1 MKAVNLVPIDT
12 RGRPTRLSASPLMLA
27 AIGVLALILVG
38 AALYVSA
45 ANTVSTNKRELAR
58 VTAGAVSW
66 SAAANTYASFVGAV
80 HDHARELADI
90 RQLATS
96 RFPWSRLLGQI
107 SGLMPPAAAL
117 SSLQASTASTTD
129 TSPAAQLIGC
139 AASQSAVAQTMVQLH
154 RIDGVSAVTL
164 ASSTDA
170 AGSAAGSTS
179 GAAGQGSSGGCPF
192 PVQFQLSLTFAA
204 SSAAGAASASG
215 ASSASAPA
223 TSGTGAS
230 VTGAAQ

>member
-12 RGRPTRLSASPLMLA
+12 RGRQTRLSASPRMLA
-27 AIGVLALILVG
+27 AIGGLALILVA

-66 SAAANTYASFVGAV
+66 TAAANTYASFVGAV
-80 HDHARELADI
+80 RDHAQELADV

-96 RFPWSRLLGQI
+96 RFPWSGLLSQI
-107 SGLMPPAAAL
+107 SGLMPRAAAL

-139 AASQSAVAQTMVQLH
+139 AASQSAVAQTMVQLQ

-164 ASSTDA
+164 ASSSDA
-170 AGSAAGSTS
+170 AGGSTS
-179 GAAGQGSSGGCPF
+179 GAADQGSAGGCPF

-204 SSAAGAASASG
+204 SSAADAADAASASG
-215 ASSASAPA
+215 ASSAPAPA
-223 TSGTGAS
+223 ASGTGTS

>member
-1 MKAVNLVPIDT
+1 MRAVNLVPIDT
-12 RGRPTRLSASPLMLA
+12 RGRQTRLSASPRMLA
-27 AIGVLALILVG
+27 AIGALALILVG

-66 SAAANTYASFVGAV
+66 TAAANTYASFVGAV
-80 HDHARELADI
+80 RDHAQELADI

-96 RFPWSRLLGQI
+96 RFPWSGLLGQI
-107 SGLMPPAAAL
+107 SRLMPPAAAL

-129 TSPAAQLIGC
+129 PSPAAQLIGC
-139 AASQSAVAQTMVQLH
+139 AASQSAVAQTMVQLQ

-164 ASSTDA
+164 ASSSDA
-170 AGSAAGSTS
+170 GVSTPGAADQGSAGS
-179 GAAGQGSSGGCPF
+179 CPF

-204 SSAAGAASASG
+204 SSAAWAVSASG
-215 ASSASAPA
+215 ASSAPAAA
-223 TSGTGAS
+223 TSATSAT

>member
-1 MKAVNLVPIDT
+1 MRAVNLVPIDT
-12 RGRPTRLSASPLMLA
+12 RGRQTRLSASPRMLA
-27 AIGVLALILVG
+27 AIGALALILVG

-66 SAAANTYASFVGAV
+66 TAAANTYASFVGAV
-80 HDHARELADI
+80 HDHAEELADV

-96 RFPWSRLLGQI
+96 RFPWSGLLSQI
-107 SGLMPPAAAL
+107 SRLMPPAAAL

-139 AASQSAVAQTMVQLH
+139 AASQSAVAQTMVQLQ
-154 RIDGVSAVTL
+154 RIHGVSAVTL

-170 AGSAAGSTS
+170 AG
-179 GAAGQGSSGGCPF
+179 GAGGCPF

-204 SSAAGAASASG
+204 SSAAWAVSASG
-215 ASSASAPA
+215 ASSAPAAA
-223 TSGTGAS
+223 TSATG
-230 VTGAAQ
+230 TGAAQ